1 MRKHIGEVRISYGLT
16 YTYYAVYF
24 DVDVNRYVS
33 ESVTGTI
40 FVVQNVQDIDG
51 SNAINSNLFALG
63 PSSLSRDGARCAT
76 APVAQ

>member
-1 MRKHIGEVRISYGLT
+1 
-16 YTYYAVYF
+16 
-24 DVDVNRYVS
+24 
-33 ESVTGTI
+33 
-40 FVVQNVQDIDG
+40 VQNVQDLDG